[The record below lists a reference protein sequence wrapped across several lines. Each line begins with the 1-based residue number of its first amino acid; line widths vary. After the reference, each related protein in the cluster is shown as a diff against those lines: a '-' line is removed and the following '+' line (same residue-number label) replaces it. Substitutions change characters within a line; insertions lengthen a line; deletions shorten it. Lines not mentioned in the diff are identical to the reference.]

1 MEIDNQLKKLEK
13 RYNTLWNRSWKRNNV
28 PKEEKE
34 ALNKEMNVLF
44 SEIEELKKTVRIFD
58 QIRQPIHETISN
70 MLKLRKGEKFKS
82 YVTFQELIDYK
93 TDKQTE
99 WSIKYYGIP
108 TSDDEN
114 TRFKRFISF
123 IDELQY
129 NLKFIYP
136 FIDLEGVDLSWTTD
150 KLVEYILDAYFTM
163 PVVTIADIEKKR
175 KEAKRESLAD
185 KIVIDMKNTEK

>member
-1 MEIDNQLKKLEK
+1 
-13 RYNTLWNRSWKRNNV
+13 
-28 PKEEKE
+28 
-34 ALNKEMNVLF
+34 
-44 SEIEELKKTVRIFD
+44 
-58 QIRQPIHETISN
+58 

-108 TSDDEN
+108 TCDDEN

-136 FIDLEGVDLSWTTD
+136 FIDLEGVDLGWTTD

-185 KIVIDMKNTEK
+185 KIVIDMKNVEK